1 MPRKRL
7 IDLYNA
13 VGYHRHGKTEF
24 YRDFVRHLR
33 NSNDLFVAAEGA
45 RGMGLLVF
53 TLPSH
58 DVVFKL
64 IRDHFD
70 YPNGSTR
77 AEVIRRYRLVFEHDR
92 PGPLVGAHE

>member
-1 MPRKRL
+1 MVRTLRKLMPQKRL
-7 IDLYNA
+7 MDLYNA

-33 NSNDLFVAAEGA
+33 NSNDRFVAAEGG
-45 RGMGLLVF
+45 RGMVMIVF
-53 TLPSH
+53 TFPSY

-70 YPNGSTR
+70 FPKDSSCGGH
-77 AEVIRRYRLVFEHDR
+77 AAL
-92 PGPLVGAHE
+92 PAHLRT